1 MDDAV
6 ERANAVSRA
15 LLFTPG
21 VSRLPDLD
29 PRATPEMSDK
39 VDAAAH
45 LIEVDERLSA
55 LQERL
60 WAEGVG
66 GGRRRI
72 VLLLQGMDTSGK
84 DGVIRSVAGALN
96 PQGVSVTSF
105 KAPSAE
111 ELRHDFLWRIDR
123 AVARPGY
130 LGVFNR
136 SQYEDVLIVRVH
148 GLVPES
154 EWSTR
159 YQRINDFESRLSDD
173 GVVWVKVMLHIS
185 PEAQKERL
193 LARLD
198 DPTKYWKF
206 NPADLAERALWT
218 DYAAAYDELLQRCS
232 TDAAPW
238 YVVPSDHKWYRNWA
252 VSHLVLGALEAMAP
266 QYPVADFN
274 VAQQRRLVEA
284 AP

>member
-154 EWSTR
+154 EWATR

-252 VSHLVLGALEAMAP
+252 VTHLVLSALEAMAP

>member
-154 EWSTR
+154 EWATR

-185 PEAQKERL
+185 PESQKERL

>member
-21 VSRLPDLD
+21 VNKLSDLD

-39 VDAAAH
+39 ADAAAH

-72 VLLLQGMDTSGK
+72 VFLLQGMDTSGK